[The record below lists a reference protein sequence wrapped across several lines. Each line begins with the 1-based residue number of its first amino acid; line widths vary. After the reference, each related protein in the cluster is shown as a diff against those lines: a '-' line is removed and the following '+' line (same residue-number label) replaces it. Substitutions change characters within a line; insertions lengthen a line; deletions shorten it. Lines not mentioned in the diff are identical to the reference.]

1 MNNKIILSF
10 ILSAILFQS
19 CSNFNNTRKE
29 YAGKYT
35 VKLELEKDV
44 IPKEAIKD
52 SIKAG
57 LTEAK
62 EAIKNAKKQM
72 NDDLKLD
79 EVDTSTTEGKI
90 EYAAKT
96 LGKGI
101 GEFGL
106 AMGEFGRS
114 MGELAANVAA
124 GSLDLAENAINK
136 INFKVELKE
145 DGKITSDKTGVNN
158 FKLDESTWEV
168 DGKTF
173 YLVDN
178 DKNKEAFEIV
188 SKKEDGFV
196 LKKDKLKFIF
206 SKDLK

>member
-1 MNNKIILSF
+1 MKIKIIVSF
-10 ILSAILFQS
+10 AIATILFQS
-19 CSNFNNTRKE
+19 CSNFNNTKKE

-35 VKLELEKDV
+35 VKLELVKGI

-57 LTEAK
+57 LSEAK
-62 EAIKNAKKQM
+62 ETINNARKQM
-72 NDDLKLD
+72 NDDLKLED
-79 EVDTSTTEGKI
+79 VDTSTTEGKI
-90 EYAAKT
+90 EYAAKSF
-96 LGKGI
+96 GKGV

-114 MGELAANVAA
+114 MGELAANVAT
-124 GSLDLAENAINK
+124 GSLDLAEKAINK

-145 DGKITSDKTGVNN
+145 DGTVISDKTGVNN

-168 DGKTF
+168 EGKTF
-173 YLVDN
+173 YLVDS

-196 LKKDKLKFIF
+196 LKKDKMKFIF